1 MYEKNPYTNGK
12 LNLLK
17 NVPHEEFEWVV
28 TSFAKTKCLLIQMAK
43 RHMKKMFNIV
53 NYRRN
58 ANKNYNEVSSHWSE
72 WISSK
77 NLQIMNAGEG
87 VEKKEP

>member
-1 MYEKNPYTNGK
+1 
-12 LNLLK
+12 
-17 NVPHEEFEWVV
+17 
-28 TSFAKTKCLLIQMAK
+28 MAK

-58 ANKNYNEVSSHWSE
+58 ANKNNNEVSSHWSE